1 MKTPHRKS
9 FFYRSILFILMGG
22 ICFFSCKKDSF
33 ISSPDA
39 QLYTSTDTIS
49 FDTVFTTVGS
59 ISKSFKIFNGNNQ
72 KLLLSTV
79 QLAGGT
85 TSPFKINIDGI
96 SSHSVNNIELNAN
109 DSLYIFVQVNVDPTA
124 DKNPFVL
131 KDSIEINFNGNKR
144 FVQLQAYGQNAV
156 FLKKEII
163 KGTQT
168 WTNDLPYVILG
179 SVQVDTNAIL
189 NIEAGTKIYLHA
201 DAPFLVDGTLKA
213 VGTKDSRI
221 LFSGDRMDDVYK
233 ELPASWPGIYFRNMS
248 QDNVLEYAIIKNAYQ
263 GIVAQERSTT
273 SKPKLILSKCIFNNI
288 YDAGI
293 IGINTEI
300 YADNCLISNCGSN
313 VILNYGG
320 DYNFTFCTVVTYGSH
335 YISHK
340 NPVLQVSNFIERDGL
355 SYIAPLKAVF
365 TNSIFWGENGIVE
378 NEVSVLKKGT
388 GLFDVT
394 FDHILYKTKEEVV
407 NANFIAPIKNI
418 SPSFDSVNTAKNIY
432 DFRFN
437 NSPFSPALNS
447 GTPNSFMYDLEGKL
461 RDATPDL
468 GCYER

>member
-1 MKTPHRKS
+1 MKTRYWKKLL
-9 FFYRSILFILMGG
+9 FRSIFFILMGG
-22 ICFFSCKKDSF
+22 MLFFSCKKDSF
-33 ISSPDA
+33 ITSPDA
-39 QLYTSTDTIS
+39 QLYTNADTIS

-72 KLLLSTV
+72 KLLLSNV

-85 TSPFKINIDGI
+85 TSPFKINIDGV
-96 SSHSVNNIELNAN
+96 SSNSVKNIELNPN
-109 DSLYIFVQVNVDPTA
+109 DSLYIFVQVNVDPTS
-124 DKNPFVL
+124 DNNPFIL
-131 KDSIEINFNGNKR
+131 KDSIEISFNGNKR

-156 FLKKEII
+156 FLKREII

-168 WTNDLPYVILG
+168 WTNELPYVILG
-179 SVQVDTNAIL
+179 SVQVDTNAVL
-189 NIEAGTKIYLHA
+189 NIEAGTKVYLHA

-221 LFSGDRMDDVYK
+221 IFSGDRMDEVYK
-233 ELPASWPGIYFRNMS
+233 NLPASWPGIYFRNTS
-248 QDNVLEYAIIKNAYQ
+248 QDNVLEYAIVKNAYQ
-263 GIVAQERSTT
+263 GIVAQDRSTT
-273 SKPKLILSKCIFNNI
+273 TNPKLTLSKCIVDNI

-300 YADNCLISNCGSN
+300 YADNCLVSNCGTN
-313 VILNYGG
+313 VLLGYGG
-320 DYNFTFCTVVTYGSH
+320 DYNFTFCTVVTYGSL

-340 NPVLQVSNFIERDGL
+340 NPVLQVSDFIESDGMI
-355 SYIAPLKAVF
+355 YTAPLKATF

-378 NEVSVLKKGT
+378 NELSVLKKGT

-394 FDHILYKTKEEVV
+394 FDHVLYKTKDEVD
-407 NANFIAPIKNI
+407 NATFISSIKNI
-418 SPSFDSVNTAKNIY
+418 PPGFDSVNTSKNLY

-437 NSPFSPALNS
+437 TNPLSPVVNS
-447 GTPNSFMYDLEGKL
+447 GTPTSFTSDLDGKL